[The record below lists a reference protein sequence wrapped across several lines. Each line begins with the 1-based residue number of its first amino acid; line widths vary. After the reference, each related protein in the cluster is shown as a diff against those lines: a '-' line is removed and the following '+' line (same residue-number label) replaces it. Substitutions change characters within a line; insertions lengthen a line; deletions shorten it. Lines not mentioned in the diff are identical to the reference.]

1 MKKPLTA
8 SIVYPSAVLFDML
21 RMRLAMATFNI
32 NMLVMAKVSLDRV
45 NKFLRTVRWSSTSGP
60 VLLTGMYRQSS

>member
-8 SIVYPSAVLFDML
+8 SIVYSSAVLFDML
-21 RMRLAMATFNI
+21 RMRLARAMYSV

-45 NKFLRTVRWSSTSGP
+45 NKFLRTVMWSSISGP
-60 VLLTGMYRQSS
+60 VLLTGVHRRSS